1 MKLTTL
7 EKRIRVSTQGR
18 ITIPKVF
25 RDTLKVPD
33 GQPLLIRT
41 VPDKKE
47 IVLEILPTMSDYK

>member
-1 MKLTTL
+1 L

-18 ITIPKVF
+18 ITIPKLF

-33 GQPLLIRT
+33 GQPILIRT

-47 IVLEILPTMSDYK
+47 IVLEILATMSDYK